1 MASGYQDWIPDSP
14 EVIAR
19 VKAQKA
25 AEKAARKAAIRGLKK
40 TEPLAVT
47 SETIEPKPS
56 EPVFT
61 TGDLSRDALLDVA
74 KKQGL
79 DVKGNVSKETLVEKL
94 KEKAKSSLTR

>member
-19 VKAQKA
+19 VKA
-25 AEKAARKAAIRGLKK
+25 EKAAAKAAKKAATRGLKK
-40 TEPLAVT
+40 TEPLLVKT
-47 SETIEPKPS
+47 ETVEAQPT

-61 TGDLSRDALLDVA
+61 PNDLSRDALLDVA
-74 KKQGL
+74 KRQGL

-94 KEKAKSSLTR
+94 KEMAKSPLTR